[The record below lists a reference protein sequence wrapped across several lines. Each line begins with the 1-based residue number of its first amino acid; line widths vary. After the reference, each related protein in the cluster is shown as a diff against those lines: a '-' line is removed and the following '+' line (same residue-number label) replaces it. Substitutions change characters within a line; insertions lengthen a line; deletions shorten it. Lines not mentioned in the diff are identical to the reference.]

1 MDTTRKNYE
10 NRYKLAT
17 RTTQKG
23 FKRKVLFIFKKVLT
37 SAQKKPPKPGSII
50 CIGSS
55 HMQYW
60 NSVND
65 DLSPLTV
72 YNYGVGG
79 SHMNHAADLFV
90 DHLVIPFKP
99 RAVILNEG
107 SNDIRAGI
115 KPDKILANFRNFH
128 SKLHS
133 ALPKTRL
140 YVIGVVPNPNKKIA
154 KDLLKT
160 NELLSKECTAHNSY
174 MTFIDVTWKLVKPDK
189 NLFKPGDI
197 HMTPTG
203 YKVWKSAIAPIIVP
217 AEKRFEKTPEVQ
229 LF

>member
-1 MDTTRKNYE
+1 MDTTRKKYE
-10 NRYKLAT
+10 SRHKSAT
-17 RTTQKG
+17 RTTKKG
-23 FKRKVLFIFKKVLT
+23 FKRKVLFIFKKVLA
-37 SAQKKPPKPGSII
+37 SAQKKPPATGSII

-60 NSVND
+60 NSVNE

-72 YNYGVGG
+72 HNYGVGG
-79 SHMNHAADLFV
+79 SRMNHAADLFV

-115 KPDKILANFRNFH
+115 KPDKILENFRNFH
-128 SKLHS
+128 SKLHY

-160 NELLSKECTAHNSY
+160 NDLLSKECAAHQTY
-174 MTFIDVTWKLVKPDK
+174 MKFIDVTGLIGDDGKTNEK
-189 NLFKPGDI
+189 LFKSGDI
-197 HMTPTG
+197 HMLPTG
-203 YKVWKSAIAPIIVP
+203 YAVWKSQIAPVIVP
-217 AEKRFEKTPEVQ
+217 AEKRFE
-229 LF
+229 